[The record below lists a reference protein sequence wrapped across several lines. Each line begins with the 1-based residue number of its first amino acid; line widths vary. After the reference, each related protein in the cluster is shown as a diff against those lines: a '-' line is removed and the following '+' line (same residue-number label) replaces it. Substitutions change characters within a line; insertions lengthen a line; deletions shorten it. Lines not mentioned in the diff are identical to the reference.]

1 MDEID
6 RLLSQLKAENEKQ
19 QPAKPNLQQPAAQHH
34 TAKSDDGIDRLL
46 EQVKSDYD
54 RQDRDREQIR
64 QEQLKAEQLKQQQLQ
79 QKKREALKKTAQVWL
94 EKLDPFSPEGL
105 WFERFAEKYES
116 KLAAAI
122 DYLLEN
128 SG

>member
-6 RLLSQLKAENEKQ
+6 RLLSKLKAENEKP
-19 QPAKPNLQQPAAQHH
+19 QPATSSQPPV
-34 TAKSDDGIDRLL
+34 AKFPTDKSGDAIERIL
-46 EQVKSDYD
+46 EQVKSDCD
-54 RQDRDREQIR
+54 RQDREQEEIR
-64 QEQLKAEQLKQQQLQ
+64 QEKLKAEQLKQQQLQ
-79 QKKREALKKTAQVWL
+79 QQKREELKKTAQVWL
-94 EKLDPFSPEGL
+94 EQLDPFSPEGL

-128 SG
+128 SGL

>member
-6 RLLSQLKAENEKQ
+6 RLLSQLKAENGKP
-19 QPAKPNLQQPAAQHH
+19 QPATSPQPLA
-34 TAKSDDGIDRLL
+34 AKSDDAIDRLL
-46 EQVKSDYD
+46 EQVKSDRD
-54 RQDRDREQIR
+54 RQDREQEQIR

-79 QKKREALKKTAQVWL
+79 QQKREALKKTAQAWL

>member
-6 RLLSQLKAENEKQ
+6 RLLSQLKAKNGKP
-19 QPAKPNLQQPAAQHH
+19 QPAPSSQPPAA
-34 TAKSDDGIDRLL
+34 AKSDDAIDLLL
-46 EQVKSDYD
+46 EQVKSNYD
-54 RQDRDREQIR
+54 RQDREQEQTR

-79 QKKREALKKTAQVWL
+79 QQKREELKKTAQAWL

-128 SG
+128 SW

>member
-6 RLLSQLKAENEKQ
+6 RLLSQLKTENEQ
-19 QPAKPNLQQPAAQHH
+19 PQPAKPNPQPPAAAQSSG
-34 TAKSDDGIDRLL
+34 AIDRLL

-54 RQDRDREQIR
+54 RQDREQEEIR
-64 QEQLKAEQLKQQQLQ
+64 QAQLKAEQLKQQQLQ
-79 QKKREALKKTAQVWL
+79 QEKREELKKTAQVWL

>member
-6 RLLSQLKAENEKQ
+6 RLLSELKAENEKP
-19 QPAKPNLQQPAAQHH
+19 QPAKPSPQPLAA
-34 TAKSDDGIDRLL
+34 ANSGDAIDRIL
-46 EQVKSDYD
+46 EQVKSDCD
-54 RQDRDREQIR
+54 RQDREQEQIR
-64 QEQLKAEQLKQQQLQ
+64 QEQSKAEQLKQQQLQ
-79 QKKREALKKTAQVWL
+79 QEKREALKKTAQVWL

-122 DYLLEN
+122 DYLLAS

>member
-6 RLLSQLKAENEKQ
+6 RLLSQLKAENEKL
-19 QPAKPNLQQPAAQHH
+19 QPAPNPQPPAA
-34 TAKSDDGIDRLL
+34 KSGDAIDRLL
-46 EQVKSDYD
+46 ERVKSDRD
-54 RQDRDREQIR
+54 RQNREQEEIR
-64 QEQLKAEQLKQQQLQ
+64 QAQFKAEQLKQQQLQ
-79 QKKREALKKTAQVWL
+79 QEKRKELQKTAQVWL
-94 EKLDPFSPEGL
+94 DKLDPFSPEGL

-128 SG
+128 LG

>member
-6 RLLSQLKAENEKQ
+6 RLLSQLKAENEKY
-19 QPAKPNLQQPAAQHH
+19 PAKPSPQPPVESFS
-34 TAKSDDGIDRLL
+34 TAKSSGAIDRLL

-54 RQDRDREQIR
+54 RQDREQEQIR
-64 QEQLKAEQLKQQQLQ
+64 QAQLKAEQLKQQQLQ
-79 QKKREALKKTAQVWL
+79 QEKREELKKTAQVWL

>member
-6 RLLSQLKAENEKQ
+6 RLLSQLKAENEKP
-19 QPAKPNLQQPAAQHH
+19 QPTKPSSQPLVEKPS
-34 TAKSDDGIDRLL
+34 TAKSTGAIDCLL
-46 EQVKSDYD
+46 EQVKLDYD
-54 RQDRDREQIR
+54 RQDREQEQVR

-79 QKKREALKKTAQVWL
+79 QQKREELKKTAQIWL

-122 DYLLEN
+122 DYLLE
-128 SG
+128 SS

>member
-6 RLLSQLKAENEKQ
+6 RLLSQLKAENEKH
-19 QPAKPNLQQPAAQHH
+19 PAKPSPQPPGESFS
-34 TAKSDDGIDRLL
+34 TAKSSGAIDRLL

-54 RQDRDREQIR
+54 RQDREQEQIR
-64 QEQLKAEQLKQQQLQ
+64 QAQLKAEQLKQQQLQ
-79 QKKREALKKTAQVWL
+79 QEKLEELKKTAQVWL

>member
-6 RLLSQLKAENEKQ
+6 RLLSELKVENEKP
-19 QPAKPNLQQPAAQHH
+19 QPTKSSSQPPAA
-34 TAKSDDGIDRLL
+34 KSGDAIDRLL

-54 RQDRDREQIR
+54 RQDCEQEEIR
-64 QEQLKAEQLKQQQLQ
+64 QAQLKAEQLKQQQLQ
-79 QKKREALKKTAQVWL
+79 QEKRKELQKTAQAWL
-94 EKLDPFSPEGL
+94 DKLDPFSPEGL

-122 DYLLEN
+122 DYLLE
-128 SG
+128 SSS

>member
-6 RLLSQLKAENEKQ
+6 RLLSQLKAENEKSP
-19 QPAKPNLQQPAAQHH
+19 PAKPKPQPPA
-34 TAKSDDGIDRLL
+34 TAKSSGAIDRLL

-54 RQDRDREQIR
+54 RQDLEQEQIR
-64 QEQLKAEQLKQQQLQ
+64 QAQIKAEQLKQQQLQ
-79 QKKREALKKTAQVWL
+79 QHKREELKKTAQAWL
-94 EKLDPFSPEGL
+94 EKLDSFSPEGL

-122 DYLLEN
+122 DYLLE
-128 SG
+128 SSS